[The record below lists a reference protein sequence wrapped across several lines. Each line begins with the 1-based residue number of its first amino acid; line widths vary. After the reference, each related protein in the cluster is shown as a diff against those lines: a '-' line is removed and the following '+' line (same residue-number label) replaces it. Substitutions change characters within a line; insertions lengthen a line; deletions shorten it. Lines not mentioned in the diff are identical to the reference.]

1 MLTNPSRYLGTP
13 IGLILFLHETSRLTI
28 VCIHLFIF
36 CAYADLPRGFCYICP
51 QIFFYASQYSCVLW
65 LGYNCYNKTFKCCDR
80 TVLHCFCLQLQRVV
94 VPGLLLKTENT
105 ARLVVRVSILSQFV
119 FYQQMCM
126 CCFDAGFV
134 IHFFPYLIKVMLHTL
149 WTTAL
154 YKSFTFF

>member
-1 MLTNPSRYLGTP
+1 MKPLVLQQ
-13 IGLILFLHETSRLTI
+13 
-28 VCIHLFIF
+28 
-36 CAYADLPRGFCYICP
+36 YAYICSFSAHTQTYP
-51 QIFFYASQYSCVLW
+51 EVFATFVHKFSFMHPSILVFYGLDIIVIIKHLSVVT
-65 LGYNCYNKTFKCCDR
+65 G
-80 TVLHCFCLQLQRVV
+80 LHCFCLQLQRVV

-105 ARLVVRVSILSQFV
+105 ARLVVHVSILSQYV